1 MGDRQGEESKS
12 QRPNKNKNSKHN
24 TTKLE
29 EKDKV
34 SILNFGSI
42 LSVKAALPICP
53 LRTLLQLAVCEA
65 GSWLEENPPVLAYKT
80 RQF

>member
-1 MGDRQGEESKS
+1 MGDRQGEEPKS

-24 TTKLE
+24 TKLE

-42 LSVKAALPICP
+42 LSVKAVLPICP
-53 LRTLLQLAVCEA
+53 LRTL
-65 GSWLEENPPVLAYKT
+65 
-80 RQF
+80 

>member
-1 MGDRQGEESKS
+1 MGDRQGEEPKS

-42 LSVKAALPICP
+42 LSVKAVLPICP
-53 LRTLLQLAVCEA
+53 LRTL
-65 GSWLEENPPVLAYKT
+65 
-80 RQF
+80 